1 MLTAGWKPQKNGP
14 GSFQVDSRLA
24 WLMSWGVGPLVEEAG
39 GAGAE
44 CGLGKWSPGAP
55 SALVHGAGLRQE
67 RGKQRA
73 ALAALE
79 SHRSCP
85 SVWSTVDSTYA
96 DDRTTRG

>member
-44 CGLGKWSPGAP
+44 WGWGSGLHKL
-55 SALVHGAGLRQE
+55 LVLWFTAQG
-67 RGKQRA
+67 
-73 ALAALE
+73 
-79 SHRSCP
+79 
-85 SVWSTVDSTYA
+85 
-96 DDRTTRG
+96 